1 MVIRSAVR
9 WVNDCGLGASAV
21 VGWDKGLYS
30 RQVMPKNSVS
40 VENILKIHREAP
52 AASPILLDVG
62 LRVELVI

>member
-9 WVNDCGLGASAV
+9 WVNDCALEASAV

-40 VENILKIHREAP
+40 VENILKIHSEAP
-52 AASPILLDVG
+52 AASPIFLDVG